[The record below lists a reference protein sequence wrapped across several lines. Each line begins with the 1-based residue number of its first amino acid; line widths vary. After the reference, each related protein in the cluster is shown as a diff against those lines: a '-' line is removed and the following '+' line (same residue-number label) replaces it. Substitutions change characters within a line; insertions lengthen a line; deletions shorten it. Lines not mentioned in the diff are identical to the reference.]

1 MVTPPLGNITFPL
14 AAPDTWGANVTLK
27 LRDCFGARII
37 GRFRPLAVNPVPVI
51 STCVTRM
58 NDDPELATETGRV
71 ALDPTAT
78 LPNPRIDGLGVMD
91 SFATPAPP
99 T

>member
-1 MVTPPLGNITFPL
+1 
-14 AAPDTWGANVTLK
+14 
-27 LRDCFGARII
+27 
-37 GRFRPLAVNPVPVI
+37 
-51 STCVTRM
+51 
-58 NDDPELATETGRV
+58 LATETGRV